1 MPNALKIR
9 DNIYWVG
16 ALDWEVRDIHCNTVP
31 YGTTYNAYIVMDGE
45 DVLLIDTVHP
55 DFTDEMMSRIQ
66 SIVDPS
72 KITDILINHAETD
85 HSGALPSIMKYTPEA
100 RVYCSA
106 KSGVKSIVQH
116 YHESDWNFI
125 ELNTGDTFKVGKYE
139 FTAQLLPFVHWPESM
154 SVYLASEKILFSNDA
169 FGQHI
174 ATSERF
180 DTDGYPLDIVFREAK
195 RYYANIVMAYN
206 PAVANVLPAVGALD
220 IEMICP
226 SHGIIWTEKE
236 NIDKI
241 QKMYHEWANQITDGR
256 AAIIYDTMADST
268 KQMAYAIRDVLEE
281 FGIQHRIYSLHSDSV
296 SEVLTDVMTAE
307 YIFIGSPTFNK
318 TVLPTVGAFL
328 SYIKGFAPKKRKGMA
343 FGTYGWGNISNREIE
358 NIMAQL
364 DWDIIPS
371 MSAQYI
377 PTDDQ
382 LEDLRN
388 HVRNEINKRY
398 DAQ

>member
-31 YGTTYNAYIVMDGE
+31 YGTTYNAYLIIDGD

-55 DFTDEMMSRIQ
+55 DFVGEMISRIQ
-66 SIVDPS
+66 SVIQPE
-72 KITDILINHAETD
+72 KITHILVNHAETD
-85 HSGALPSIMKYTPEA
+85 HSAGLPTIMAHAPNASI
-100 RVYCSA
+100 YCSA

-116 YHESDWNFI
+116 YHQNDWKFI
-125 ELNTGDTFKVGKYE
+125 ELNTNDTFQIGKYE
-139 FTAQLLPFVHWPESM
+139 FAAILLPFVHWPESM
-154 SVYLASEKILFSNDA
+154 GVYLISEKILFPNDA

-180 DTDGYPLDIVFREAK
+180 DTDGYPLDLVFREAK

-206 PAVANVLPAVGALD
+206 PAVAKSLPQIEALN

-241 QKMYHEWANQITDGR
+241 ISLYSDWANQVTDGR
-256 AAIIYDTMADST
+256 AAIVYDTMADST
-268 KQMAYAIRDVLEE
+268 KKMAYAIRDVLEE
-281 FGIQHRIYSLHSDSV
+281 FGIQHRIYNLQSDSV

-343 FGTYGWGNISNREIE
+343 FGTYGWGNISNKEIE
-358 NIMAQL
+358 NIMTQL
-364 DWDIIPS
+364 DWDIIPG

-388 HVRNEINKRY
+388 HIRSEINKRY
-398 DAQ
+398 NV